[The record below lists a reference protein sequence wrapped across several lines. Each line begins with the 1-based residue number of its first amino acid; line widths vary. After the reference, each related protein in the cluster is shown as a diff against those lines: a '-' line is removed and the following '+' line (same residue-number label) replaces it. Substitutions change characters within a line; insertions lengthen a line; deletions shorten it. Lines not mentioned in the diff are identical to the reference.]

1 MIDIEKDNEERKI
14 KESLMKKL
22 SQRWRCCSQKYS
34 MMTNIMTTMTIMS
47 EVGEPHIHHM
57 LYILQI
63 KPEVGPRKKYLN
75 FQQSQSNSQAD
86 MRTSAVIENITRNNA
101 TTNFFNL
108 YFHTRK

>member
-1 MIDIEKDNEERKI
+1 
-14 KESLMKKL
+14 
-22 SQRWRCCSQKYS
+22 

-101 TTNFFNL
+101 TTNFFTSTSIQGNDHHSKISPPHL
-108 YFHTRK
+108 L